1 MNLYRL
7 LVLVEAAIGLFMMI
21 GIGMLIERDVV
32 KPAFAMPAGVVA
44 FGSCCWSF
52 PAGRGSLAGS
62 CSGACA
68 PSADAR

>member
-1 MNLYRL
+1 MNLCRL

-21 GIGMLIERDVV
+21 GIGILIERGVV
-32 KPAFAMPAGVVA
+32 KTAFAM
-44 FGSCCWSF
+44 